1 VPCLLT
7 THLSS
12 CVGPEEGPYICV
24 APDPP
29 PATAHPCSNENQA
42 SAPMR
47 SFSMLPRHS
56 AAPPPASPYPAGA
69 LLHQEPLEVDLP
81 LDPSPVSCRLPC
93 RTTPRR
99 ALDEHRP
106 QAELGQPDGRW
117 ATANQAAMPFWPARE
132 PDALPGRDRP
142 PRPTGRVAA
151 GLNFQNS

>member
-69 LLHQEPLEVDLP
+69 LLHHEPLEVDLP

-106 QAELGQPDGRW
+106 QLSWASPMAVGPWPTRLPCHFGRHVSQMLCQAETGHLGLQVGSL
-117 ATANQAAMPFWPARE
+117 Q
-132 PDALPGRDRP
+132 
-142 PRPTGRVAA
+142 V
-151 GLNFQNS
+151 